1 MSPCPQ
7 RRVLH
12 KFKLSALM
20 YMCFSFDFTAS
31 YIDLRYVYDNVEK
44 WAAPQKA
51 ETTLSFYP
59 MKPQTKAEPKG
70 TVLIIAPFN
79 FPVFLTMGP
88 LAGFY
93 DAGIGS

>member
-1 MSPCPQ
+1 
-7 RRVLH
+7 
-12 KFKLSALM
+12 M
-20 YMCFSFDFTAS
+20 YMGFSFDFTAS

-88 LAGFY
+88 LAGFD
-93 DAGIGS
+93 DAVSRRQP